1 MRVLRLKYFLS
12 GLCLLLIFTGNKAI
26 AQQLDSTNVN
36 SEFDSELLR
45 LNVPDAFQ
53 KNRLRLE
60 VYMDSTWVLYR
71 GDTELSFTDALDI
84 LGEGAKIRTL
94 ESHIELEQA
103 YSREHRSRR
112 VFASVGALVS
122 GSYLFL
128 IWDKGW
134 VYQIPGHALLVVAG
148 IRYWESRK
156 AQIEALRQTYFIEH
170 IMTASEAQKR
180 VDAYNLRLYQF
191 LSNTG
196 MQYRDS

>member
-1 MRVLRLKYFLS
+1 MPVFRTIYFLS
-12 GLCLLLIFTGNKAI
+12 GLCLLFILSGNQVMG
-26 AQQLDSTNVN
+26 QQMDSTTVN
-36 SEFDSELLR
+36 SEFNSELLR

-60 VYMDSTWVLYR
+60 IYTDSTWVLYR
-71 GDTELSFTDALDI
+71 GDTELSFTDALDL
-84 LGEGAKIRTL
+84 LGEGARIRTL
-94 ESHIELEQA
+94 ESHIEQEQA
-103 YSREHRSRR
+103 FSREHRSRR
-112 VFASVGALVS
+112 VFASVGGLVS
-122 GSYLFL
+122 GTYLFL

-148 IRYWESRK
+148 IRYWESRR
-156 AQIEALRQTYFIEH
+156 AEIEALRQTYFIDH
-170 IMTASEAQKR
+170 IMTASEAQIL